1 MNRLDK
7 WLFHARFCRTRL
19 LAQTII
25 AAGHVRL
32 NGVRIGKPGHTVKPG
47 DVLTLR
53 MGAKI
58 IVVRVLGLA
67 QRRGSAADA
76 RTLYQILE

>member
-19 LAQTII
+19 LAQTAT

-32 NGVRIGKPGHTVKPG
+32 NGVRIDKPGHTVKPG
-47 DVLTLR
+47 DVLTLP

-76 RTLYQILE
+76 RTLYQVLK